1 MPELNPILVKELRS
15 RMRGPRAFVL
25 MSIYLLVL
33 SGAVLLLYMAMASNT
48 SSNIGAGREIGK
60 ALFLMIGV
68 VALIQV
74 CLITPSLTSGSIAG
88 ERERQS
94 YDLLIASPLSSW
106 QIIWGKLASALAFAL
121 LLVLSVLPLMAMAF
135 LFGGVSLTELLIA
148 LIGLLVTCVSYASI
162 GIFWS
167 AVMRSPL
174 SATSFALGS
183 VLLFLVGLPF
193 LIVIFGMIFWQ
204 NALNPLSQS
213 VFFTHLAR
221 LALATHPFIALAFTE
236 TVLSQGG
243 DPWFEQVEIASR
255 TVAMPN
261 LWVLYVLFS
270 IVLSAVL
277 ILLSVRAIGPGRSA
291 AAPPSTRVPPPV
303 SAPESTAE

>member
-1 MPELNPILVKELRS
+1 MPEMNPILVKELRS

-48 SSNIGAGREIGK
+48 SSNIGTGREIGK

-106 QIIWGKLASALAFAL
+106 QIIWGKLASALAFAF

-135 LFGGVSLTELLIA
+135 LFGGVSLTELVIA
-148 LIGLLVTCVSYASI
+148 LIGLLVTCISYASI

-167 AVMRSPL
+167 AIMRSPL

-204 NALNPLSQS
+204 NTLNPLSES

-221 LALATHPFIALAFTE
+221 ITLATHPFIALAFTE

-243 DPWFEQVEIASR
+243 DAWFEQVEIASR
-255 TVAMPN
+255 TVTMPN
-261 LWVLYVLFS
+261 LWILYVIFS
-270 IVLSAVL
+270 ILLSAVL
-277 ILLSVRAIGPGRSA
+277 LLVSVRAIGPGRSA
-291 AAPPSTRVPPPV
+291 AATPTTHTSPPANMPKT
-303 SAPESTAE
+303 TAE

>member
-291 AAPPSTRVPPPV
+291 AAPPSTRAPPPV

>member
-1 MPELNPILVKELRS
+1 MPEMNPILVKELRS